1 MNYHNRTFRPTFNSK
16 NGEVS
21 NDMVFRYQ
29 QQGHILWCDY
39 SGGSILRGHLLGT
52 VSEGGI
58 IHMRYHQINAAGEIR
73 TGICT
78 STPEILENGKI
89 RLHESWQWTSGD
101 GSAGQ
106 SILEEL

>member
-1 MNYHNRTFRPTFNSK
+1 
-16 NGEVS
+16 
-21 NDMVFRYQ
+21 
-29 QQGHILWCDY
+29 
-39 SGGSILRGHLLGT
+39 
-52 VSEGGI
+52 VSEEGI
-58 IHMRYHQINAAGEIR
+58 IHMNYHQVNANGEIR

-78 STPEILENGKI
+78 STPEQLDNGKI